1 MNSET
6 IWKELHGRG
15 LKGVINLDKLINSR
29 VLDFVDIRIA
39 EQVYEEVKVD
49 LNPIR
54 DILKSKL
61 YSNKLD

>member
-15 LKGVINLDKLINSR
+15 LKGVFDLDGIINSR
-29 VLDFVDIRIA
+29 VLDFVDTRIA
-39 EQVYEEVKVD
+39 DQVYEEVQVD